1 MDLNT
6 ILDSVYVLPS
16 PAKELFRTYAKE
28 VQLPKGS
35 LLFQQH
41 KIEKR
46 LYFLKKGLVRAYAST
61 PDHEVTFWFGME
73 GSIVLS
79 MKNYIS
85 NEKSYE
91 DIVLLEDCIFY
102 EIHSDILQSL
112 FKTNID
118 IANWGRKF
126 AELELIRAEE
136 RLIDLQFKTAKER
149 YTDLITHHPDI
160 IQRVALGHI
169 ASYLG
174 ITQVSLSRIRADIR

>member
-1 MDLNT
+1 MDLNA
-6 ILDSVYVLPS
+6 ILDSVYLLP
-16 PAKELFRTYAKE
+16 PLAKDLFSRHVSE

-35 LLFQQH
+35 FLFQQH

-46 LYFLKKGLVRAYAST
+46 LYFLKKGLVRAYART
-61 PDHEVTFWFGME
+61 PDDEVTFWFGME

-79 MKNYIS
+79 MKNYIK

-91 DIVLLEDCIFY
+91 DIVLLEDCTFY

>member
-6 ILDSVYVLPS
+6 ILDSVYPLP
-16 PAKELFRTYAKE
+16 PLAKELFNRYTNE
-28 VQLPKGS
+28 VRLPKGS
-35 LLFQQH
+35 VLFQQH

-46 LYFLKKGLVRAYAST
+46 IYFLKKGLVRAYART
-61 PDHEVTFWFGME
+61 PDHEVTFWFGLE
-73 GSIVLS
+73 GAIVLS
-79 MKNYIS
+79 MKNYIKG
-85 NEKSYE
+85 EKSYE
-91 DIVLLEDCIFY
+91 DIILLEDCIFY

-149 YTDLITHHPDI
+149 YTDLITHHPDV

-174 ITQVSLSRIRADIR
+174 ITQVSLSRIRAGIK